1 MLFQGSPLWIFLE
14 IFQYFSKSGNFGIFS
29 ILRPLNDILLV
40 SYDFLES
47 IKVLKWKVKI
57 FFSKGPPFGYFQ
69 KIQKVL

>member
-1 MLFQGSPLWIFLE
+1 MIKTGVKSHVLIFS
-14 IFQYFSKSGNFGIFS
+14 SKPFLRGCVGIFS

-47 IKVLKWKVKI
+47 IKVLKWKVKN